1 MSETRS
7 EHDTQPT
14 QTRLETMEEEL
25 TAKQQEIEE
34 LSRELEELRGLCGT
48 EGLQQLQEF
57 ETAVKQRDGIITQ
70 LTANLQQARK
80 EKDEIR
86 QEFLDLTDQSQKLQI
101 QFQQLQ
107 AGETLRNTSH
117 GTTAVDLLQAKQQLI
132 TYQQQI
138 DDLEQQ
144 MKTLQTKNEEHLDQI
159 NLLQIQLQE
168 RMMIDKEKSDTDRQK
183 LQNQDQIIEQ
193 LEKTLKEHESTIL
206 LLKDKVHGSDKFV
219 KDLHDQ
225 LLQRNQETESLR
237 TELTN
242 SKQRERQSSNEIK
255 QLMGSVEALQKQ
267 YHKGSQADLETVQRI
282 EIETHRKM
290 EQLQAELD
298 EMYGKQIVQM
308 KQELQ
313 QQHISEIGRL
323 TEQHN
328 IEMERALNHSVSNL
342 VNEEQITLLNVAI
355 NELNIKLR
363 EAHFQKDQV
372 RQEMTQQL
380 ERLSKEKI
388 QLQNQIQD
396 LLVELRFAKDQ
407 IQKTSESI
415 NYQEHKMREMEE
427 LKDVIEQ
434 MKAQLLSASE
444 AHRELESKH
453 ESEVTN
459 YKIKLEMLEREKV
472 AVLDRMAESQEA
484 ELDRLR
490 TQLLF
495 SHEEELVK
503 LREDLEREHKLNI
516 DNLKEDL
523 SLKQT
528 QQLENLQNE
537 LGQKNEVITSERDC
551 MIIEKN
557 QLMSE
562 ITILKE
568 ELHLSL
574 KNSKVEEMV
583 FQISELEMEI
593 DTLRKDEKE
602 KGMMEQELQEL
613 QDRNNILEKQLK
625 QQEAADIQIKMLQE
639 GKENLVETNEMR
651 RHIERLIRENEQLQ
665 VHEKELKEE
674 IERQRNTFS
683 FAEKN
688 FEVNFQELQDEY
700 DCLLKMKSDIEEKMI
715 KQEIEYETK
724 LKILNEQ
731 LQLLELKQAENRTVM
746 SKGKKK
752 TLHNSKGQ
760 FEMIKTLESREFI
773 EKDSTELM
781 EKLELAQQEKSE
793 LSKRLSNLSELL
805 TLRQSE
811 IEQLKSKLKS
821 IKEYSGEKCEETKK
835 IITAVQVKSQEKH
848 RVSHINLIKTE
859 TKREP
864 QEQAVKDCAAELCE
878 LYDHEQQKGNLM
890 DQISSLQNSLQV
902 IALERDE
909 IKQNQ
914 INLIREKEVLLTQIQ
929 HFKDKPVSESVAS
942 LQAER
947 DRLRQ
952 QLESVR
958 AQQLGMAELVQQKT
972 LLEETLHKKQ
982 EEMENILIVA
992 QQEKLELEKKIAAH
1006 IGGSVSAHDPVL
1018 EKTEVKDAQLED
1030 SQRHKEQE
1038 VEVKDAQLE
1047 KSQRHREQ
1055 EIEAEIRLHLEAQRI
1070 SLTQI
1075 HAAQLE
1081 LTCDGLKTEKA
1092 RALDSLQEKLTA
1104 SHTLEV
1110 EKLHTLYQQQLQ
1122 DLEAHQKGSEESS
1135 ETLINK
1141 LNEKISIECM
1151 ELTQSFTNVLD
1162 EDYLAKKKG
1171 NKEQTKEALEFA
1183 NADLFAKE
1191 DYKKQR
1197 DPTDK
1202 ARAIQTK
1209 LQMFHRKIVEEY
1221 SRLKALQIQLIDDRQ
1236 QIEDLQAA
1244 YVNLQLRTEEETA
1257 SFQIQIESARASSG
1271 DLNDLKE
1278 QLQVRS
1284 ARLQEIEKLK
1294 QEFNEQQAQLTE
1306 QHIQEIENLRATHEQ
1321 QCKETEEKY
1330 TADILGLQQEL
1341 QKVTASIPQSRSEV
1355 NVSEVQMADICAV
1368 GDVEQQHSEEL
1379 MLDTELD
1386 STFEQQW
1393 LMKRPHLA
1401 RQMEI
1406 LKKTLYAKYIQKISN
1421 LKEQHKQELNRMEA
1435 MLSKQ
1440 YLEDMDVFEK
1450 ETTKLPEESIGD
1462 QDLHKV
1468 MQPVN
1473 LEEITEQKDEP
1484 LHIIQ
1489 LLEKQHEEHMH
1500 EEIAKVIVQM
1510 SVGFAQQT
1518 ELARINSNL
1527 QEEPARKLSEEELEK
1542 EMEQRMDTLK
1552 QDLQCQFE
1560 ADRKTQEARFSA
1572 EKEELERILKQKNEE
1587 LATVERRLQNYTVK
1601 HELEMQDVVSGTA
1614 LREEF
1619 VKANQGL
1626 QGENQ
1631 AKDIFGLN
1639 EISFENKSECI
1650 HLESP
1655 ETEKGRK
1662 DSDFERVY
1670 QERLEDMRQE
1680 FVRQD
1685 QEHQQTVEALRQS
1698 HTQQLERLQ
1707 EEQEQ
1712 LLTEIGKL
1720 KAQLAESDPV
1730 CNEILVSENER
1741 MLAEL
1746 ETFKQLHVTGKEVLP
1761 QEMCNNSTQTDK
1773 DDTEVRRKSEEQS
1786 SEPESYSAS
1795 QGKFEELNS
1804 SVLARERN
1812 CFQEANERLLKVLS
1826 EIAKTTVA
1834 AEETISRHVSAL
1846 IQRASRAQS
1855 SRSSMW
1861 ERAPQESGEPQKS
1874 FLLLNQG
1881 AGGEKLS
1888 DSYHDSE
1895 GGDDSSMWSG
1905 GTDEGLELSQHFTQS
1920 IFSGAELDPDNE
1932 ECVLN
1937 VGTRLQAA
1945 LEKLLEAITEIASQL
1960 DHARVTQTEL
1970 VRDSI
1975 RKKEELADLRKHQE
1989 EVTEQLSEET
1999 KAREQL
2005 ALALHKAEGLI
2016 DGYTDE
2022 KAKLEEQFREKAEIQ
2037 HQLEQELQ
2045 HTSSRLHELEEE
2057 RQQLQ
2062 QERELITRQQDA
2074 MKESAGTVELQLLE
2088 ETEKLMKEKREVQRQ
2103 AEKEQGD
2110 FAKQVKMLESELE
2123 EQVNKSIELEQE
2135 KKVEILDLQQQI
2147 VALEKQLEKNRK
2159 FLDEQAI
2166 DREQERDVFQH
2177 EIQKLEQ
2184 QLKTPQRLQPI
2195 TDQRNREI
2203 AHLSDQ
2209 LKDKTDRCSELLL
2222 AKEQLQ
2228 RDVQERN
2235 EEMEKLENRI
2245 RELEQ
2250 ALIISTDPI
2259 QKVEERKPFATI
2271 QVKGG
2276 KNLETQLQAEREAL
2290 ERKAKEISN
2299 LEEQLEQFREELL
2312 NKHEEVQQLHMQL
2325 EIQRKESGTRLQ
2337 EAQQEHSR
2345 LQNEVESLQQS
2356 VHDSSESSGDG
2367 YRSSAR
2373 RLSQTL
2379 KEKDQEIEHLNEQ
2392 LIKLQQQL
2400 HITSHNKVIEGKDTH
2415 IRELEAQIECLKSDQ
2430 VCLKKSN
2437 EEEVEQLND
2446 VIEKLQQELTKI
2458 IPAPEDAENFKA
2470 QLCVI
2475 TGEKAKLQQQ
2485 MDKGNEDMHHTQKE
2499 LEELKCE
2506 MLQTTQEL
2514 QLMKTE
2520 HSTLLEKYRNMQ
2532 TQGAVNPGAE
2542 ILEKGTSEQM
2552 IQEKPASFLVSEDG
2566 VKPVEHTKDLKGS
2579 ADISIQALQ
2588 AAIEKRDR
2596 ELEACYQQIQNLRE
2610 QIQTEAQGHEK
2621 QVLELEEAIRE
2632 KVATVLV
2639 SQAQLKAVQQQVN
2652 SSSAEPLSQIKH
2664 GKNIDGVEKK
2674 SEVAEPSPEES
2685 FKEKPS
2691 MLFRGSEDVDQGS
2704 QQNLTKAAHVEDQ
2717 ATEDVMVLRARLTEL
2732 LQQVTDL
2739 QKNLELERKLVASTQ
2754 QEAAEK
2760 ETKLIELNHKLL
2772 EMKSSTEQ
2780 DPGRGSSKFPHFNEK
2795 EGRQLEI
2802 SAQQSTASV
2811 VELVS
2816 ELEQVKVDAALT
2828 KEELNNY
2835 RERTEKLQEDLQVKE
2850 HTISN
2855 LQEQLGIVKE
2865 ALAQAEGKLGSF
2877 KQGVQQ
2883 SSLKIENID
2892 TDEPKSTL
2900 VKESPIKTLGTYKD
2914 AAVQTDLEPLC
2925 TSSSEDTAEIRRQCS
2940 EKIGQLQDL
2949 HAAEITNMETRHSA
2963 ETEALKKEYAVQV
2976 EALRELGAVKTVIS
2990 SSREGHLDSQA
3001 PTGRPQLRDS
3011 DGSSEG
3017 SQGAYFDI
3025 SPEGQE
3031 YRNMPEGTKK
3041 ESNMLQIAHTALG
3054 QGTEK
3059 FPDKIK
3065 TLLREVHQEGMQVLS
3080 LTELPFVEGPQQLLN
3095 YPDVWLQERRALLD
3109 LVQSLKDVVSKTK
3122 GSGETKG
3129 ASPESI
3135 TDWRQE
3141 LLQAVQAVFDKEHDV
3156 LIASLHAQSSSLS
3169 PADAMTLMSLLQ
3181 EQVMQRRADVEHL
3194 MIADRNSM
3202 MMEIRE
3208 LWSYLHRMQQG
3219 ETGPPTAEEQVPQRN
3234 LVELLEPNVQQ
3245 KQSQILELQ
3254 IERSALKEKGME
3266 VQEQLNSE
3274 KMMVAEL
3281 KNELSQTKLEL
3292 ETTLKAQHKHFKE
3305 QETLRMELNEKAAE
3319 LDMVSD
3325 TLANEQKKI
3334 RELQWALEKEKCKLD
3349 RKEERDREQL
3359 EDLKLALDDQK
3370 TKSLQLGN
3378 ILEQERLVVTELQQ
3392 KLDSESSL
3400 HATEL
3405 SHERRR
3411 TSELQIAMDAEKART
3426 SELNSALE
3434 RERQFCVQLQ
3444 QSAEEHQTGVPKQS
3458 GRMSE
3463 TLLRE
3468 LQSQLEDK
3476 HDRIV
3481 ELVSEMERYKLESVQ
3496 LRQHLEDEQQIHK
3509 KAVLKEHE
3517 THRLLQQKVDALRS
3531 QEELLLHQLAE
3542 ENQKVL
3548 KLQREEQRLQ
3558 ETILTL
3564 QEIEQERMEREA
3576 EKQLER
3582 DVALTEKDCQTANAW
3597 EIGLSTDRTRN
3608 WIIQQKLTA
3617 PATGKSAPVCIQHSY
3632 ARSLNSS
3639 EVNGGDAAS
3648 GENLNLE
3655 NISQRMQMM
3664 ISKLKAMG
3672 SKDSRSWLEPGTE
3685 SRTAGDEDL
3694 IWLQNSIQDV
3704 VSQLQQLQASELPE
3718 NIAFPPGGSTGTLT
3732 ERLLRQ
3738 NADLTGYVSKLTE
3751 EKNEL
3756 RNSLLKLE
3764 EQVRKYRP
3772 RGSSSNQLTRRSLD
3786 NQDTIDSLIK
3796 SERTTWATEKA
3807 GLQQALKQAEA
3818 ELVKMKAEARS
3829 EALQRSLFGS
3839 DSEAITIKRIYG
3851 KYLRAESFRKAL
3863 VYQKKYLLLL
3873 LGGFQECEQATLS
3886 LIARMGGQPSYT
3898 SLQLITHRSRGFTRF
3913 RSAVRVSIA
3922 ISRLRFLVRRWLRAA
3937 GSSGLTGS
3945 NRNGHS
3951 QVSGN
3956 EVTLLSP
3963 GGMSPESSV
3972 TRELF
3977 GDRRHCANRQRSG
3990 QESPRSTTNSQSR
4003 CQYLPADSSPGSF
4016 ASSHLQS
4023 YDPDRAL
4030 TDYINRLEALQ
4041 RRLGSVQS
4049 SSTSYTQLHYGTRR

>member
-1 MSETRS
+1 
-7 EHDTQPT
+7 
-14 QTRLETMEEEL
+14 
-25 TAKQQEIEE
+25 
-34 LSRELEELRGLCGT
+34 
-48 EGLQQLQEF
+48 
-57 ETAVKQRDGIITQ
+57 
-70 LTANLQQARK
+70 
-80 EKDEIR
+80 
-86 QEFLDLTDQSQKLQI
+86 
-101 QFQQLQ
+101 
-107 AGETLRNTSH
+107 
-117 GTTAVDLLQAKQQLI
+117 
-132 TYQQQI
+132 
-138 DDLEQQ
+138 
-144 MKTLQTKNEEHLDQI
+144 
-159 NLLQIQLQE
+159 
-168 RMMIDKEKSDTDRQK
+168 
-183 LQNQDQIIEQ
+183 
-193 LEKTLKEHESTIL
+193 
-206 LLKDKVHGSDKFV
+206 
-219 KDLHDQ
+219 
-225 LLQRNQETESLR
+225 
-237 TELTN
+237 
-242 SKQRERQSSNEIK
+242 
-255 QLMGSVEALQKQ
+255 
-267 YHKGSQADLETVQRI
+267 
-282 EIETHRKM
+282 
-290 EQLQAELD
+290 
-298 EMYGKQIVQM
+298 
-308 KQELQ
+308 
-313 QQHISEIGRL
+313 
-323 TEQHN
+323 
-328 IEMERALNHSVSNL
+328 
-342 VNEEQITLLNVAI
+342 
-355 NELNIKLR
+355 
-363 EAHFQKDQV
+363 
-372 RQEMTQQL
+372 
-380 ERLSKEKI
+380 
-388 QLQNQIQD
+388 
-396 LLVELRFAKDQ
+396 
-407 IQKTSESI
+407 
-415 NYQEHKMREMEE
+415 
-427 LKDVIEQ
+427 
-434 MKAQLLSASE
+434 
-444 AHRELESKH
+444 
-453 ESEVTN
+453 
-459 YKIKLEMLEREKV
+459 
-472 AVLDRMAESQEA
+472 
-484 ELDRLR
+484 
-490 TQLLF
+490 
-495 SHEEELVK
+495 
-503 LREDLEREHKLNI
+503 
-516 DNLKEDL
+516 
-523 SLKQT
+523 
-528 QQLENLQNE
+528 
-537 LGQKNEVITSERDC
+537 
-551 MIIEKN
+551 
-557 QLMSE
+557 
-562 ITILKE
+562 
-568 ELHLSL
+568 
-574 KNSKVEEMV
+574 
-583 FQISELEMEI
+583 
-593 DTLRKDEKE
+593 
-602 KGMMEQELQEL
+602 
-613 QDRNNILEKQLK
+613 
-625 QQEAADIQIKMLQE
+625 
-639 GKENLVETNEMR
+639 
-651 RHIERLIRENEQLQ
+651 
-665 VHEKELKEE
+665 
-674 IERQRNTFS
+674 
-683 FAEKN
+683 
-688 FEVNFQELQDEY
+688 
-700 DCLLKMKSDIEEKMI
+700 
-715 KQEIEYETK
+715 
-724 LKILNEQ
+724 
-731 LQLLELKQAENRTVM
+731 
-746 SKGKKK
+746 
-752 TLHNSKGQ
+752 
-760 FEMIKTLESREFI
+760 
-773 EKDSTELM
+773 
-781 EKLELAQQEKSE
+781 
-793 LSKRLSNLSELL
+793 
-805 TLRQSE
+805 
-811 IEQLKSKLKS
+811 
-821 IKEYSGEKCEETKK
+821 
-835 IITAVQVKSQEKH
+835 
-848 RVSHINLIKTE
+848 
-859 TKREP
+859 
-864 QEQAVKDCAAELCE
+864 
-878 LYDHEQQKGNLM
+878 
-890 DQISSLQNSLQV
+890 
-902 IALERDE
+902 
-909 IKQNQ
+909 
-914 INLIREKEVLLTQIQ
+914 
-929 HFKDKPVSESVAS
+929 
-942 LQAER
+942 
-947 DRLRQ
+947 
-952 QLESVR
+952 
-958 AQQLGMAELVQQKT
+958 
-972 LLEETLHKKQ
+972 
-982 EEMENILIVA
+982 
-992 QQEKLELEKKIAAH
+992 
-1006 IGGSVSAHDPVL
+1006 
-1018 EKTEVKDAQLED
+1018 
-1030 SQRHKEQE
+1030 
-1038 VEVKDAQLE
+1038 
-1047 KSQRHREQ
+1047 
-1055 EIEAEIRLHLEAQRI
+1055 
-1070 SLTQI
+1070 
-1075 HAAQLE
+1075 
-1081 LTCDGLKTEKA
+1081 
-1092 RALDSLQEKLTA
+1092 
-1104 SHTLEV
+1104 
-1110 EKLHTLYQQQLQ
+1110 
-1122 DLEAHQKGSEESS
+1122 
-1135 ETLINK
+1135 
-1141 LNEKISIECM
+1141 
-1151 ELTQSFTNVLD
+1151 
-1162 EDYLAKKKG
+1162 
-1171 NKEQTKEALEFA
+1171 
-1183 NADLFAKE
+1183 
-1191 DYKKQR
+1191 
-1197 DPTDK
+1197 
-1202 ARAIQTK
+1202 
-1209 LQMFHRKIVEEY
+1209 
-1221 SRLKALQIQLIDDRQ
+1221 
-1236 QIEDLQAA
+1236 
-1244 YVNLQLRTEEETA
+1244 
-1257 SFQIQIESARASSG
+1257 
-1271 DLNDLKE
+1271 
-1278 QLQVRS
+1278 
-1284 ARLQEIEKLK
+1284 
-1294 QEFNEQQAQLTE
+1294 
-1306 QHIQEIENLRATHEQ
+1306 
-1321 QCKETEEKY
+1321 
-1330 TADILGLQQEL
+1330 
-1341 QKVTASIPQSRSEV
+1341 
-1355 NVSEVQMADICAV
+1355 
-1368 GDVEQQHSEEL
+1368 
-1379 MLDTELD
+1379 
-1386 STFEQQW
+1386 
-1393 LMKRPHLA
+1393 
-1401 RQMEI
+1401 
-1406 LKKTLYAKYIQKISN
+1406 
-1421 LKEQHKQELNRMEA
+1421 
-1435 MLSKQ
+1435 
-1440 YLEDMDVFEK
+1440 
-1450 ETTKLPEESIGD
+1450 
-1462 QDLHKV
+1462 
-1468 MQPVN
+1468 
-1473 LEEITEQKDEP
+1473 
-1484 LHIIQ
+1484 
-1489 LLEKQHEEHMH
+1489 
-1500 EEIAKVIVQM
+1500 
-1510 SVGFAQQT
+1510 
-1518 ELARINSNL
+1518 
-1527 QEEPARKLSEEELEK
+1527 
-1542 EMEQRMDTLK
+1542 
-1552 QDLQCQFE
+1552 
-1560 ADRKTQEARFSA
+1560 
-1572 EKEELERILKQKNEE
+1572 
-1587 LATVERRLQNYTVK
+1587 
-1601 HELEMQDVVSGTA
+1601 
-1614 LREEF
+1614 
-1619 VKANQGL
+1619 
-1626 QGENQ
+1626 
-1631 AKDIFGLN
+1631 
-1639 EISFENKSECI
+1639 
-1650 HLESP
+1650 
-1655 ETEKGRK
+1655 
-1662 DSDFERVY
+1662 
-1670 QERLEDMRQE
+1670 
-1680 FVRQD
+1680 
-1685 QEHQQTVEALRQS
+1685 
-1698 HTQQLERLQ
+1698 
-1707 EEQEQ
+1707 
-1712 LLTEIGKL
+1712 
-1720 KAQLAESDPV
+1720 
-1730 CNEILVSENER
+1730 
-1741 MLAEL
+1741 
-1746 ETFKQLHVTGKEVLP
+1746 
-1761 QEMCNNSTQTDK
+1761 
-1773 DDTEVRRKSEEQS
+1773 
-1786 SEPESYSAS
+1786 
-1795 QGKFEELNS
+1795 
-1804 SVLARERN
+1804 
-1812 CFQEANERLLKVLS
+1812 
-1826 EIAKTTVA
+1826 
-1834 AEETISRHVSAL
+1834 
-1846 IQRASRAQS
+1846 
-1855 SRSSMW
+1855 
-1861 ERAPQESGEPQKS
+1861 
-1874 FLLLNQG
+1874 
-1881 AGGEKLS
+1881 
-1888 DSYHDSE
+1888 
-1895 GGDDSSMWSG
+1895 
-1905 GTDEGLELSQHFTQS
+1905 
-1920 IFSGAELDPDNE
+1920 
-1932 ECVLN
+1932 
-1937 VGTRLQAA
+1937 
-1945 LEKLLEAITEIASQL
+1945 
-1960 DHARVTQTEL
+1960 
-1970 VRDSI
+1970 
-1975 RKKEELADLRKHQE
+1975 
-1989 EVTEQLSEET
+1989 
-1999 KAREQL
+1999 
-2005 ALALHKAEGLI
+2005 
-2016 DGYTDE
+2016 
-2022 KAKLEEQFREKAEIQ
+2022 
-2037 HQLEQELQ
+2037 
-2045 HTSSRLHELEEE
+2045 
-2057 RQQLQ
+2057 
-2062 QERELITRQQDA
+2062 
-2074 MKESAGTVELQLLE
+2074 
-2088 ETEKLMKEKREVQRQ
+2088 
-2103 AEKEQGD
+2103 
-2110 FAKQVKMLESELE
+2110 
-2123 EQVNKSIELEQE
+2123 
-2135 KKVEILDLQQQI
+2135 
-2147 VALEKQLEKNRK
+2147 
-2159 FLDEQAI
+2159 
-2166 DREQERDVFQH
+2166 
-2177 EIQKLEQ
+2177 
-2184 QLKTPQRLQPI
+2184 
-2195 TDQRNREI
+2195 
-2203 AHLSDQ
+2203 
-2209 LKDKTDRCSELLL
+2209 
-2222 AKEQLQ
+2222 
-2228 RDVQERN
+2228 
-2235 EEMEKLENRI
+2235 MEKLENRI

-2835 RERTEKLQEDLQVKE
+2835 RERTEKLQEDLQ
-2850 HTISN
+2850 
-2855 LQEQLGIVKE
+2855 
-2865 ALAQAEGKLGSF
+2865 
-2877 KQGVQQ
+2877 
-2883 SSLKIENID
+2883 
-2892 TDEPKSTL
+2892 
-2900 VKESPIKTLGTYKD
+2900 
-2914 AAVQTDLEPLC
+2914 
-2925 TSSSEDTAEIRRQCS
+2925 
-2940 EKIGQLQDL
+2940 
-2949 HAAEITNMETRHSA
+2949 
-2963 ETEALKKEYAVQV
+2963 
-2976 EALRELGAVKTVIS
+2976 
-2990 SSREGHLDSQA
+2990 GHLDSQA